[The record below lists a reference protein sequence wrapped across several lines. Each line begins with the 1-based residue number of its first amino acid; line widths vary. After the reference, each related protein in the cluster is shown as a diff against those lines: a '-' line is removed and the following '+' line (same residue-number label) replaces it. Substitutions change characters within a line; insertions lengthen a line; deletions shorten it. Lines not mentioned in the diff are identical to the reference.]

1 MAPCVASPRGGAVK
15 LDPPVWRR
23 KAVETK
29 VSSIP
34 RSIAFRS
41 FAGRR
46 STSSGWRHPAA
57 GIARPGFDD
66 WSVAAPPP
74 GARSRRNRPWRGLW
88 VALVAAL
95 MVAVIGCAGGN
106 PPSPA
111 SSPPVVATPKIALG
125 TPAVPAA
132 PAAPVAPVATPTP
145 TPAPTA
151 PPTPAMTPSPTPA
164 PRLPACT
171 YADVSTPL
179 TAYDDWALTLLDTTY
194 RVTKSYVPPDL
205 VNTTRAGLGGGNLV
219 RALVIPDLA
228 AMARAAAAAGAP
240 LAILSAYRSYTSQQ
254 ATYGKWRRILGPSA
268 PLGSARPG
276 HSEHQLGLAIDFES
290 KGGPIPWTYFDW
302 SRDTS
307 AGRWLAANAW
317 QYGFVMSYPANK
329 TKVTCYGYEP
339 WHYRYV
345 GRAEA
350 AAIHVS
356 RLTPRQWLWPWQ
368 PQNRSKPATG
378 CASALVESACLS

>member
-1 MAPCVASPRGGAVK
+1 LGA
-15 LDPPVWRR
+15 L
-23 KAVETK
+23 T
-29 VSSIP
+29 
-34 RSIAFRS
+34 
-41 FAGRR
+41 
-46 STSSGWRHPAA
+46 
-57 GIARPGFDD
+57 
-66 WSVAAPPP
+66 
-74 GARSRRNRPWRGLW
+74 
-88 VALVAAL
+88 
-95 MVAVIGCAGGN
+95 VAVIGCAGGN
-106 PPSPA
+106 PPSPT
-111 SSPPVVATPKIALG
+111 SSPQPATTSKAVPG

-132 PAAPVAPVATPTP
+132 PAAPVATPTP

-151 PPTPAMTPSPTPA
+151 TPTPTPTATPSPSPA

-194 RVTKSYVPPDL
+194 RLTKSYVPPDL

-254 ATYGKWRRILGPSA
+254 AVYAKWRRILGSSA

-290 KGGPIPWTYFDW
+290 RGGPIPWTYFDW

-317 QYGFVMSYPANK
+317 QYGFVMSYPVNK

-350 AAIHVS
+350 AAIHAS

-368 PQNRSKPATG
+368 PQNRSKPANG
-378 CASALVESACLS
+378 CVSALVESACLS